1 MPNYWLVGAMW
12 GGQEDQYNDFIER
25 GYWELGW
32 DDSDKPKM
40 TEKRTNIEI
49 GDRIAIKKM
58 LGQGSNE
65 IEIRAIGEVKGKSAS
80 QRVLFI
86 KWFVTNL
93 NRRVDCKN
101 ALGSIH
107 GPYTYNDLSDGSWVR
122 EVFCI

>member
-12 GGQEDQYNDFIER
+12 GGHEDQYDDFIKR

-40 TEKRTNIEI
+40 TEKRTSIQT

-58 LGQGSNE
+58 LGQGASE
-65 IEIRAIGEVKGKSAS
+65 IEIRAIGEVTGKSAS
-80 QRVLFI
+80 NRVLFVNWI
-86 KWFVTNL
+86 VTDMH
-93 NRRVDCKN
+93 RRVDCRN

-107 GPYTYNDLSDGSWVR
+107 GPYSFNDPNNGDWVR
-122 EVFCI
+122 MVFCI